1 MRLWARRK
9 FGYTL
14 SDHGLFQDSS
24 DRVRVFDALSEFVIF
39 SRLGLVWKEPTERD
53 GFDAVIGIDSKRAT
67 DLEAW
72 SSEEFRRE
80 EGDHAWI
87 K

>member
-1 MRLWARRK
+1 MRLWAKRK

-24 DRVRVFDALSEFVIF
+24 GMVRVFDALSESLIF
-39 SRLGLVWKEPTERD
+39 RRLGLVWKEPTERE
-53 GFDAVIGIDSKRAT
+53 GFDDVIGVDSKRAT

-72 SSEEFRRE
+72 SSDEFRQE
-80 EGDHAWI
+80 ERDHVWI
-87 K
+87 N

>member
-1 MRLWARRK
+1 MRLWAKRK

-24 DRVRVFDALSEFVIF
+24 GKVRVFDALSEALIF
-39 SRLGLVWKEPTERD
+39 RRLGLVWKEPTERE
-53 GFDAVIGIDSKRAT
+53 GFDDVIGVDSKRAT

-72 SSEEFRRE
+72 SSDEFRQE
-80 EGDHAWI
+80 ERDHVWI
-87 K
+87 N

>member
-9 FGYTL
+9 FGFTL

-24 DRVRVFDALSEFVIF
+24 DNVRVFDALSEALIF
-39 SRLGLVWKEPTERD
+39 RRLGLVWKEPTERN
-53 GFDAVIGIDSKRAT
+53 GFDDVIGVDSTRASE
-67 DLEAW
+67 LEAW

-80 EGDHAWI
+80 EADHVWI